1 MIEFPY
7 CVYPALKKVF
17 CERQYTR
24 RQLADAVGISKS
36 NVWWWLSGNNQHT
49 IDVIKGILREKRP
62 DFRGSV
68 WRCGM
73 KVGDKVRA
81 QFMTV
86 PEEFPGKARGEKLYP
101 IRTGVVTHIHPQR
114 RYVTVAIMVDGKEI
128 KESFRPEEVLA

>member
-36 NVWWWLSGNNQHT
+36 N
-49 IDVIKGILREKRP
+49 I
-62 DFRGSV
+62 
-68 WRCGM
+68 
-73 KVGDKVRA
+73 VRA
-81 QFMTV
+81 QFITV

-101 IRTGVVTHIHPQR
+101 IRTGVVTYIHPQR